1 MNEKPHSLILASG
14 TLSPMDIIESEIGV
28 KFHLKKEFKH
38 VIQNN

>member
-14 TLSPMDIIESEIGV
+14 TLSPMNIIENEIGI